1 MGLKETI
8 KEIGKKAKKAS
19 FELAMVD
26 DKTKSLSLIS
36 ASKELMRNKK
46 NILSENKKE
55 HTINTN
61 TMEIIDFTYHQ
72 TSFFA

>member
-8 KEIGKKAKKAS
+8 NEIGKKAKKAS

-26 DKTKSLSLIS
+26 DKFKSLSLVN

-46 NILSENKKE
+46 NILSENKKDVSRALKKK
-55 HTINTN
+55 IK
-61 TMEIIDFTYHQ
+61 
-72 TSFFA
+72 

>member
-8 KEIGKKAKKAS
+8 NEIGKKAKKAS

-26 DKTKSLSLIS
+26 DKTKSLSLIN

-46 NILSENKKE
+46 IYFLKIKK
-55 HTINTN
+55 
-61 TMEIIDFTYHQ
+61 MFQ
-72 TSFFA
+72 RL